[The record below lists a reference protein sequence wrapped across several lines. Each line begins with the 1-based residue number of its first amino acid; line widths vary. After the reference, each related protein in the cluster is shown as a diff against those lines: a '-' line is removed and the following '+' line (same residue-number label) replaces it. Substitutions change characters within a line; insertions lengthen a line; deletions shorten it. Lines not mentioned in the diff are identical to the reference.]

1 MSYGRPRPIFLE
13 LHSAVVQIGYCGEIF
28 MRSLKVLILEDH
40 PFQLMALHQMLN
52 ANGVFDVLTAESVD
66 GARQTLSRR
75 GRVDIAICDLH
86 MDGQDGLEL
95 IRHLADSG
103 LAAALIILSSAE
115 RGVLDS
121 VADLARQLGLRVL
134 GSLQKPACSVS
145 LHKLLRR
152 YLDEPGDSPQA
163 LAAPAHAELLAMSPA
178 ELAQSQAQWQAH
190 YQPKVAFDGALV
202 GVEALV
208 RWQHP
213 SLGLLSPAQFFPLIE
228 GAGLLEMLSWHV
240 LDQALAFS
248 AQARLASGQPLPV
261 AVNIAP
267 LMLTRDDFAAQVVA
281 ALKRHDVPASAL
293 TLEVIE
299 THSCQLDSKQLE
311 GLLHLRIQGC
321 QLSIDDFGT
330 GVSNLQRLLELPF
343 SELKLPSEFVRGMA
357 DDGRKAAVVAGA
369 LIMARRM
376 DLNVVVE
383 GVETVDDLMA
393 IKALGSPIMQGYFI
407 ARPMAGQDLR
417 RWMLE
422 REPAESR
429 LRRRA

>member
-1 MSYGRPRPIFLE
+1 M
-13 LHSAVVQIGYCGEIF
+13 
-28 MRSLKVLILEDH
+28 
-40 PFQLMALHQMLN
+40 
-52 ANGVFDVLTAESVD
+52 
-66 GARQTLSRR
+66 
-75 GRVDIAICDLH
+75 
-86 MDGQDGLEL
+86 
-95 IRHLADSG
+95 
-103 LAAALIILSSAE
+103 
-115 RGVLDS
+115 
-121 VADLARQLGLRVL
+121 
-134 GSLQKPACSVS
+134 
-145 LHKLLRR
+145 
-152 YLDEPGDSPQA
+152 
-163 LAAPAHAELLAMSPA
+163 
-178 ELAQSQAQWQAH
+178 
-190 YQPKVAFDGALV
+190 
-202 GVEALV
+202 
-208 RWQHP
+208 
-213 SLGLLSPAQFFPLIE
+213 IE
-228 GAGLLEMLSWHV
+228 GAGLLETLSWHV

-248 AQARLASGQPLPV
+248 AQARLDNGQPLPV

-299 THSCQLDSKQLE
+299 THGCQLDSNQLE

-321 QLSIDDFGT
+321 QLSIDDFGM

-376 DLNVVVE
+376 DLKVVVE

-422 REPAESR
+422 REPGEAR

>member
-1 MSYGRPRPIFLE
+1 
-13 LHSAVVQIGYCGEIF
+13 

-52 ANGVFDVLTAESVD
+52 ANGVFDVLTAESVE

-152 YLDEPGDSPQA
+152 YLDEPGDTP
-163 LAAPAHAELLAMSPA
+163 PAVAVPVHAELLALSA
-178 ELAQSQAQWQAH
+178 DEVAQSKAQWVVH
-190 YQPKVAFDGALV
+190 YQPKVGFDGTLA

-213 SLGLLSPAQFFPLIE
+213 SLGLLGPGQFFPLVE
-228 GAGLLEMLSWHV
+228 GAGLLETLSWHV

-248 AQARLASGQPLPV
+248 VRFREHKGQPLPV

-267 LMLTRDDFAAQVVA
+267 QMLVRDDFAAQVIA
-281 ALKRHDVPASAL
+281 ALQRHDVPASAL

-299 THSCQLDSKQLE
+299 THGCQLDSTQLE
-311 GLLHLRIQGC
+311 GLLHLRILGC
-321 QLSIDDFGT
+321 QLSIDDFGM

-376 DLNVVVE
+376 EMKVVVE

-393 IKALGSPIMQGYFI
+393 IKALGSPVMQGYFI
-407 ARPMAGQDLR
+407 ARPMAGEDLCQ
-417 RWMLE
+417 WMLE
-422 REPAESR
+422 RESDESR
-429 LRRRA
+429 QRRRA

>member
-1 MSYGRPRPIFLE
+1 
-13 LHSAVVQIGYCGEIF
+13 

-52 ANGVFDVLTAESVD
+52 ANGVFDVLTAESVE

-152 YLDEPGDSPQA
+152 YLDEPGDTP
-163 LAAPAHAELLAMSPA
+163 PAVAVPVHAELLALSA
-178 ELAQSQAQWQAH
+178 DEVAQSKAQWVVH
-190 YQPKVAFDGALV
+190 YQPKVGFDGTLA

-213 SLGLLSPAQFFPLIE
+213 SLGLLGPGQFFPLVE
-228 GAGLLEMLSWHV
+228 GAGLLETLSWHV

-248 AQARLASGQPLPV
+248 VRFREHKGQPLPV

-267 LMLTRDDFAAQVVA
+267 QMLVRDDFAAQVIA
-281 ALKRHDVPASAL
+281 ALQRHDVPASAL

-299 THSCQLDSKQLE
+299 THGCQLDSTQLE
-311 GLLHLRIQGC
+311 GLLHLRILGC
-321 QLSIDDFGT
+321 QLSIDDFGM

-376 DLNVVVE
+376 DLKVVVE

-393 IKALGSPIMQGYFI
+393 IKALGSPVMQGYFI
-407 ARPMAGQDLR
+407 ARPMAGEDLCQ
-417 RWMLE
+417 WMLE
-422 REPAESR
+422 RESDESR
-429 LRRRA
+429 QRRRA

>member
-1 MSYGRPRPIFLE
+1 M
-13 LHSAVVQIGYCGEIF
+13 H
-28 MRSLKVLILEDH
+28 SLKVLILEDH

-52 ANGVFDVLTAESVD
+52 ANGVFDVLTAESVE

-86 MDGQDGLEL
+86 LDGQDGLEL

-103 LAAALIILSSAE
+103 LASALIILSGAE
-115 RGVLDS
+115 RAVLDG
-121 VADLARQLGLRVL
+121 VGDLARQLGLRVL
-134 GSLQKPACSVS
+134 GCMQKPACSVS

-152 YLDEPGDSPQA
+152 YLDEPDDCAQA
-163 LAAPAHAELLAMSPA
+163 LAPPGHTELLALSGA
-178 ELAQSQAQWQAH
+178 EVAQSKAQWVVH
-190 YQPKVAFDGALV
+190 YQPKVAFDGGLA

-213 SLGLLSPAQFFPLIE
+213 RLGLLSPGQFFPLVE

-248 AQARLASGQPLPV
+248 AQVKLRGGQALPV

-267 LMLTRDDFAAQVVA
+267 QMLVQVDFAEQVVA
-281 ALKRHDVPASAL
+281 LLKRHAVPASAL

-299 THSCQLDSKQLE
+299 TDGCQLDSRQLE
-311 GLLHLRIQGC
+311 GLLHLRILGC
-321 QLSIDDFGT
+321 QLSIDDFGM

-357 DDGRKAAVVAGA
+357 EDGRKAAVVAGA

-376 DLNVVVE
+376 ELKVVVE

-393 IKALGSPIMQGYFI
+393 IKALGNPVMQGYFI
-407 ARPMAGQDLR
+407 ARPMPGDALCQWILA
-417 RWMLE
+417 
-422 REPAESR
+422 REPGEAG

>member
-1 MSYGRPRPIFLE
+1 
-13 LHSAVVQIGYCGEIF
+13 

-52 ANGVFDVLTAESVD
+52 ANGVFDVLTAESVE

-152 YLDEPGDSPQA
+152 YLDEPGDTP
-163 LAAPAHAELLAMSPA
+163 PAVAVPVHAELLALSA
-178 ELAQSQAQWQAH
+178 DEVAQSKAQWVVH
-190 YQPKVAFDGALV
+190 YQPKVGFDGTLA

-213 SLGLLSPAQFFPLIE
+213 SLGLLGPGQFFPLVE
-228 GAGLLEMLSWHV
+228 GAGLLETLSWHV

-248 AQARLASGQPLPV
+248 VRFREHKGQPLPV

-267 LMLTRDDFAAQVVA
+267 QMLVRDDFAAQVIA
-281 ALKRHDVPASAL
+281 ALQRHDVPASAL

-299 THSCQLDSKQLE
+299 THGCQLDSTQLE
-311 GLLHLRIQGC
+311 GLLHLRILGC
-321 QLSIDDFGT
+321 QLSIDDFGM

-357 DDGRKAAVVAGA
+357 VDGRKAAVVAGA

-376 DLNVVVE
+376 DLKVVVE

-393 IKALGSPIMQGYFI
+393 IKALGSPVMQGYFI
-407 ARPMAGQDLR
+407 ARPMAGEDLCQ
-417 RWMLE
+417 WMLE
-422 REPAESR
+422 RESDESR
-429 LRRRA
+429 QRRRA

>member
-1 MSYGRPRPIFLE
+1 M
-13 LHSAVVQIGYCGEIF
+13 H
-28 MRSLKVLILEDH
+28 SLKVLILEDH

-52 ANGVFDVLTAESVD
+52 ANGVFDVLAAESVE

-86 MDGQDGLEL
+86 LDGQDGLEL

-103 LAAALIILSSAE
+103 LAAALIILSGAE
-115 RGVLDS
+115 RAVLDG
-121 VADLARQLGLRVL
+121 VGDLARQLGLRVL
-134 GSLQKPACSVS
+134 GCMQKPACSVS

-152 YLDEPGDSPQA
+152 YLDEPDDCAQS
-163 LAAPAHAELLAMSPA
+163 LAPPGHTELLALSGA
-178 ELAQSQAQWQAH
+178 EVAQSKAQWVVH
-190 YQPKVAFDGALV
+190 YQPKVTFDGSLA

-213 SLGLLSPAQFFPLIE
+213 RLGLLSPGQFFPLVE

-248 AQARLASGQPLPV
+248 AQVRLGSGHALPV

-267 LMLTRDDFAAQVVA
+267 QMLVQVDFAEQVVA
-281 ALKRHDVPASAL
+281 LLKRHAVPASAL

-299 THSCQLDSKQLE
+299 TDGCQLDSRQLE
-311 GLLHLRIQGC
+311 GLLHLRILGC
-321 QLSIDDFGT
+321 QLSIDDFGM

-357 DDGRKAAVVAGA
+357 EDGRKAAVVAGA

-376 DLNVVVE
+376 ELKVVVE

-393 IKALGSPIMQGYFI
+393 IKALGNPVMQGYFI
-407 ARPMAGQDLR
+407 ARPMPGDALCQWILA
-417 RWMLE
+417 
-422 REPAESR
+422 REPGEAG